1 MKWTLSQLRKFSDEV
16 IEFDGELK
24 LEDLTDRRDI
34 VSVES
39 VKVNGEIFVRGDQ
52 FHVQMNIDSVI
63 TMLDSRTSEDIQVP
77 VNVESMEIFDETVDE
92 TDDLDENVHPV
103 IHTLDLEPV
112 IRELIIV
119 NLPNAYTESDELA
132 GGGKDWTV
140 IKEDDYLNEEVGK
153 VDPRLEKLKALL
165 DSDEEKED

>member
-24 LEDLTDRRDI
+24 LDDLTDRRDI
-34 VSVES
+34 VSVDS
-39 VKVNGEIFVRGDQ
+39 TKVNGEIFVRSDQ
-52 FHVQMNIDSVI
+52 FHVQMHIDSVI

-77 VNVESMEIFDETVDE
+77 VSVESMEIFDETVEE

-119 NLPNAYTESDELA
+119 NLPNAYTESEALA
-132 GGGKDWTV
+132 AGGKDWMV
-140 IKEDDYLNEEVGK
+140 IEEDDYLREDVEK

>member
-1 MKWTLSQLRKFSDEV
+1 MKWTLSQLRKFNDEV
-16 IEFDGELK
+16 IKFDGELNI
-24 LEDLTDRRDI
+24 ENLTDRRDI

-39 VKVNGEIFVRGDQ
+39 TDVKGEIFVRSDQ
-52 FHVQMNIDSVI
+52 FIVQMNIDSVI
-63 TMLDSRTSEDIQVP
+63 NMLDSRTSEEIQVP
-77 VNVESMEIFDETVDE
+77 VSVESMEIFDETVDDE
-92 TDDLDENVHPV
+92 DDLDENVHPV

-119 NLPNAYTESDELA
+119 NLPNAYTKSEELTA
-132 GGGKDWTV
+132 GGKDWTV
-140 IKEDDYLNEEVGK
+140 INEDDYLHENAEK

>member
-16 IEFDGELK
+16 IEFDGELE
-24 LEDLTDRRDI
+24 LDDLTDRRDI
-34 VSVES
+34 VSVDS
-39 VKVNGEIFVRGDQ
+39 TKVNGGIVVRSDQ
-52 FHVQMNIDSVI
+52 FHVQMNIDSII
-63 TMLDSRTSEDIQVP
+63 TMLDSRTSEEIQVP
-77 VNVESMEIFDETVDE
+77 VSVESMEIFDETVEE

-119 NLPNAYTESDELA
+119 NLPNAYTESEELA
-132 GGGKDWTV
+132 AGGKDWMV
-140 IKEDDYLNEEVGK
+140 IEEDDYLREDEEK

>member
-16 IEFDGELK
+16 IEFDGELE
-24 LEDLTDRRDI
+24 LDDLTDRRDI
-34 VSVES
+34 VSVDS
-39 VKVNGEIFVRGDQ
+39 TKVNGEIFVRSDQ
-52 FHVQMNIDSVI
+52 FHVQMHIDSVI

-77 VNVESMEIFDETVDE
+77 VSVESMEIFDETVEE

-112 IRELIIV
+112 VRELIIV
-119 NLPNAYTESDELA
+119 NLPNAYTESEALA
-132 GGGKDWTV
+132 AGGKDWMV
-140 IKEDDYLNEEVGK
+140 IEEDDYLREDEEK